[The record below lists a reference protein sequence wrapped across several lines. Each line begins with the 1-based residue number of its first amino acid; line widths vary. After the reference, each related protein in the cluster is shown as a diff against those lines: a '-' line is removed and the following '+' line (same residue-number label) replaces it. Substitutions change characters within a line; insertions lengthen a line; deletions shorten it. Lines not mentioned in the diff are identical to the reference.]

1 MLRIK
6 MVRSLIGQKRRN
18 RLIIASLG
26 LHKLGQT
33 VIQPDNASIRGMI
46 HHVKHMLQVEVVDA
60 PAEAKPAKV
69 AKAKGTEAPAA
80 EATTKPKRTKKS
92 EEPATA

>member
-33 VIQPDNASIRGMI
+33 VILPDNASIRGMI
-46 HHVKHMLQVEVVDA
+46 HHVKHMLEVEVVDA
-60 PAEAKPAKV
+60 APEAKPAKV
-69 AKAKGTEAPAA
+69 AKGAETPTAETPA
-80 EATTKPKRTKKS
+80 KPKRTKKS